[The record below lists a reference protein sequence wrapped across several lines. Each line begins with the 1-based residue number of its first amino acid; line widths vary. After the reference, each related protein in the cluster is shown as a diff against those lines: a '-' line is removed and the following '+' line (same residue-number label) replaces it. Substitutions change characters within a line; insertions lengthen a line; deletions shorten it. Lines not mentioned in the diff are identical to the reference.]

1 MTLKLRS
8 RKVIQSLA
16 VIEIIF
22 VILLFAIALC
32 IRVPWNT
39 LDYQATDIFYTHAME
54 HGKGAPVS
62 DRIVYLTISDKT
74 YAALK
79 SNVLSRRMLADMN
92 NNLIKFQPE
101 GVMYDLIFAH
111 PGNASEDSI
120 FAQSIANL
128 GVIYLPGAFAL
139 GTEPRRFRWE
149 EGEFFTRLK
158 NEYGKSLS
166 VSGKGEPYY
175 AANCLAQFDP
185 FAKSAFKSGHI
196 SSLPDADG
204 THRHFALVIKA
215 DSLYFP
221 TPTLQMFLDYNRIP
235 FEHIRIV
242 WGKSLIIPAE
252 GMLEKEMRIPI
263 DENGKVYIPYPVTWE
278 KIPKMIEVQNFN
290 EKCKEEKYSNELS
303 EYFSGNFVFVGDVS
317 TGISDL
323 GNTTVEKAVPLVAI
337 HAALMNAYLTNTFYT
352 QETNFQLFIS
362 LFIIAFFIFISII
375 PKNNLYLY
383 LTDILLTV
391 GLIVFTYSE
400 MLSFRLF
407 PVVTAVAGVQVVF
420 ASVLILIQVIAAK
433 DQKFIRGAFSKYV
446 PRKVVDSLLEHPD
459 SLKLG
464 GEEKVLSVIFTDIQG
479 FTTISE
485 KLPPTELVPLLNEYL
500 TEMTD
505 IVLENSGIIDKF
517 LGDGIIA
524 EFGAPLPLP
533 HHADAA
539 VDSGLQMLKRL
550 DELCVMWKEKGVPQ
564 LKCRVGINSG
574 SVIVGNM
581 GSSQVFDYT
590 VIGDT
595 VNLASRLE
603 SANKQYGTFFMVSQS
618 TYEMLTPGKYRARVL
633 DIIKVKGKTLP
644 VKVYNIIGYMKDD
657 VPQATIDY
665 CKFYEEGFE
674 LYLAQNFDAAKERF
688 QNALSIIAD
697 DKAAKEMLR
706 RIAFFTKNGL
716 PVEWDGSMA
725 LTEK

>member
-1 MTLKLRS
+1 MILKLRS
-8 RKVIQSLA
+8 RKVIRSLL
-16 VIEIIF
+16 VIEAVF
-22 VILLFAIALC
+22 VTLLFGIALC
-32 IRVPWNT
+32 VRVPWNT
-39 LDYQATDIFYTHAME
+39 LDYQATDIFYRYAME

-74 YAALK
+74 YASLH
-79 SNVLSRRMLADMN
+79 SNVLSRRMLAEMN
-92 NNLIKFQPE
+92 NNLAKLQPE
-101 GVMYDLIFAH
+101 SVMYDLIFAH

-128 GVIYLPGAFAL
+128 GVAYLPGAFAL
-139 GTEPRRFRWE
+139 GTEPRRFKWE
-149 EGEFFTRLK
+149 EGDFFTRLK
-158 NEYGKSLS
+158 NEYGKKITTTGN
-166 VSGKGEPYY
+166 GKPYY
-175 AANCLAQFDP
+175 AANCLSQFDP
-185 FAKSAFKSGHI
+185 FAKNAFKSGHI

-204 THRHFALVIKA
+204 THRHFALIIKI

-221 TPTLQMFLDYNRIP
+221 TPTLQMFLDYNRVP
-235 FEHIRIV
+235 FEDIKV
-242 WGKSLIIPAE
+242 QWGEALTIPAE
-252 GMLEKEMRIPI
+252 GMLDKEVRIPI
-263 DENGKVYIPYPVTWE
+263 DENGKIYIPYPVTWE
-278 KIPKMIEVQNFN
+278 KIPRMIEVQNFN
-290 EKCKEEKYSNELS
+290 AKCKEEKYSNELS

-323 GNTTVEKAVPLVAI
+323 GNTTVEKGVPLVAI

-352 QETNFQLFIS
+352 QETNFHLFIS
-362 LFIIAFFIFISII
+362 LLVVAFFIFISVI
-375 PKNNLYLY
+375 PGNNAYLY
-383 LTDILLTV
+383 LMDILLTIALV
-391 GLIVFTYSE
+391 IFTYSE

-407 PVVTAVAGVQVVF
+407 PVVSAIAGVQVVF
-420 ASVLILIQVIAAK
+420 ASVLVLIQVIAAK
-433 DQKFIRGAFSKYV
+433 DQKFIKGAFSKYV
-446 PRKVVDSLLEHPD
+446 PKKVVDSLLENPG

-500 TEMTD
+500 TEMTG
-505 IVLENSGIIDKF
+505 IVLDNGGIIDKF
-517 LGDGIIA
+517 LGDGIVA

-539 VDSGLQMLKRL
+539 VDTGMRMLKRL
-550 DELCVMWKEKGVPQ
+550 EELCVVWKEKGVPQ

-595 VNLASRLE
+595 VNLAARLE
-603 SANKQYGTFFMVSQS
+603 SANKQYGTYFMVSQS

-644 VKVYNIIGYMKDD
+644 VKVYNIIGYMSDD
-657 VPQATIDY
+657 IPQETIDY
-665 CKFYEEGFE
+665 CAHYEKGFE
-674 LYLAQNFDAAKERF
+674 SYLAKNFDAAEEKF
-688 QNALSIIAD
+688 KSALSLMPE

-706 RIAFFTKNGL
+706 RISFFTKNGI
-716 PVEWDGSMA
+716 PDDWDGSMT

>member
-16 VIEIIF
+16 VIELIF
-22 VILLFAIALC
+22 VILLFAIALF

-39 LDYQATDIFYTHAME
+39 LDYQATDIFYTYAME
-54 HGKGAPVS
+54 HGKGSPVS

-74 YAALK
+74 YESLK
-79 SNVLSRRMLADMN
+79 SNVLSRKMLAEMN
-92 NNLIKFQPE
+92 NNLVKFQPE
-101 GVMYDLIFAH
+101 SVMYDLIFAH
-111 PGNASEDSI
+111 PGNASEDSL

-128 GVIYLPGAFAL
+128 GIAYLPGAFAL
-139 GTEPRRFRWE
+139 GTEPHRFKWE
-149 EGEFFTRLK
+149 EGVFFTRLK
-158 NEYGKSLS
+158 NEYGKKLET
-166 VSGKGEPYY
+166 SGKGSPYY
-175 AANCLAQFDP
+175 AANCFSQFDP
-185 FAKSAFKSGHI
+185 FAKNAFKSGHI

-204 THRHFALVIKA
+204 THRHFALIIKT

-235 FEHIRIV
+235 FEHIKIA
-242 WGKSLIIPAE
+242 WGKALIIPAE
-252 GMLEKEMRIPI
+252 GMLDKEMRIPI

-290 EKCKEEKYSNELS
+290 AKCKEEKYSNELS

-323 GNTTVEKAVPLVAI
+323 GNTTVEKGVPLVAI

-362 LFIIAFFIFISII
+362 LFIIAFFIFISVI

-383 LTDILLTV
+383 LTDILLTA
-391 GLIVFTYSE
+391 GLIIFTYSE

-407 PVVTAVAGVQVVF
+407 PIITAIAGVQVVF
-420 ASVLILIQVIAAK
+420 ASVLVLIQVIAAK
-433 DQKFIRGAFSKYV
+433 DQKFIKGAFSKYV
-446 PRKVVDSLLEHPD
+446 PKKVVDSLLEHPD
-459 SLKLG
+459 NLKLG

-500 TEMTD
+500 TEMTG
-505 IVLENSGIIDKF
+505 IVLDNGGIIDKF

-533 HHADAA
+533 HHADSA
-539 VDSGLQMLKRL
+539 VDAGLQMLKRL
-550 DELCVMWKEKGVPQ
+550 DELCAMWKEKDVPQ

-603 SANKQYGTFFMVSQS
+603 SANKQYGTYFMVSQS
-618 TYEMLTPGKYRARVL
+618 TYEMLSPGKYRARVL

-657 VPQATIDY
+657 VPQNTIDY

-674 LYLAQNFDAAKERF
+674 LYLAQNFDAAKQKF
-688 QNALSIIAD
+688 QNALSIFAD

-706 RIAFFTKNGL
+706 RIAFFAKNGI
-716 PVEWDGSMA
+716 PEGWDGSMT

>member
-1 MTLKLRS
+1 MILKLRS

-16 VIEIIF
+16 VIEIVF
-22 VILLFAIALC
+22 VVLLYAIAMI

-39 LDYQATDIFYTHAME
+39 LDNQATDVFYTFAME
-54 HGKGAPVS
+54 HGKGVPVS

-74 YAALK
+74 YATLG
-79 SNVLSRRMLADMN
+79 SNVLSRKMLAEMN
-92 NNLIKFQPE
+92 NNLAKFQPE
-101 GVMYDLIFAH
+101 SVMYDLIFAH

-120 FAQSIANL
+120 FAQSIANE
-128 GVIYLPGAFAL
+128 GAVYLPGAFAL
-139 GTEPRRFRWE
+139 STTQRRFKWE
-149 EGEFFTRLK
+149 DGAFFERLN
-158 NEYGKSLS
+158 NEYGKKLS
-166 VSGKGEPYY
+166 ETGKGVPYY
-175 AANCLAQFDP
+175 AANCLPQFDP

-204 THRHFALVIKA
+204 THRHFALIIKI
-215 DSLYFP
+215 DSLFFP

-235 FEHIRIV
+235 FEDVTIK
-242 WGKSLIIPAE
+242 WGESLTIPAM
-252 GMLEKEMRIPI
+252 GLLEKEMNIPI

-290 EKCKEEKYSNELS
+290 EKCKDEKYSNELS

-323 GNTTVEKAVPLVAI
+323 GNTTIEKGVPLVAI
-337 HAALMNAYLTNTFYT
+337 HAALMNAYLTNTFYR
-352 QETNFQLFIS
+352 QETNLELFVS
-362 LFIIAFFIFISII
+362 LFIIAFVIFVSII
-375 PKNNLYLY
+375 PKSNLYLY
-383 LTDILLTV
+383 ITNILLTT
-391 GLIVFTYSE
+391 GLIIFTYTE
-400 MLSFRLF
+400 IVSFRLF

-420 ASVLILIQVIAAK
+420 ASVLVLIQVIAAK

-446 PRKVVDSLLEHPD
+446 PRKVVDNLLENPEK
-459 SLKLG
+459 LKLG

-505 IVLENSGIIDKF
+505 IVLENGGIIDKF

-539 VDSGLQMLKRL
+539 VVTGLRMLKRL
-550 DELCVMWKEKGVPQ
+550 DELCIMWKEKGVPQ

-574 SVIVGNM
+574 NVIVGNM

-603 SANKQYGTFFMVSQS
+603 SANKQYGTYFMVSQS
-618 TYEMLTPGKYRARVL
+618 TFEMLTPGKFRSRVL
-633 DIIKVKGKTLP
+633 DIIKVKGKTQP
-644 VKVYNIIGYMKDD
+644 VKVYNVVGYLEDA
-657 VPQATIDY
+657 VPQSMLDY
-665 CKFYEEGFE
+665 CRLYEEAFA
-674 LYLAQNFDAAKERF
+674 LYLEKNFAKANELF
-688 QNALSIIAD
+688 DQALQIMPD
-697 DKAAKEMLR
+697 DKATKEMLR
-706 RIAFFTKNGL
+706 RIAYFEKNGIADD
-716 PVEWDGSMA
+716 WDGSMA

>member
-1 MTLKLRS
+1 MKLRS
-8 RKVIQSLA
+8 KKVVRSLVLIEA
-16 VIEIIF
+16 VF

-39 LDYQATDIFYTHAME
+39 LDYQATDIFYKYAME
-54 HGKGAPVS
+54 HGKGVPVS

-79 SNVLSRRMLADMN
+79 SNVLSRRMLAEMN
-92 NNLIKFQPE
+92 TNLAKFQPE
-101 GVMYDLIFAH
+101 SVMYDLIFAH
-111 PGNASEDSI
+111 PGNAFEDSV
-120 FAQSIANL
+120 FAQSIKNL
-128 GVIYLPGAFAL
+128 GVVYLPGAFAL
-139 GTEPRRFRWE
+139 GTEPKKFKWE

-158 NEYGKSLS
+158 NEYAKPITT
-166 VSGKGEPYY
+166 SGSGEPYY
-175 AANCLAQFDP
+175 AANCLPQFDP
-185 FAKSAFKSGHI
+185 FAKSSFKSGHI

-204 THRHFALVIKA
+204 THRHFALVIKV

-235 FEHIRIV
+235 FENIKIE
-242 WGKSLIIPAE
+242 WGKYLTIPAS
-252 GMLEKEMRIPI
+252 GMLEKEMHIPI
-263 DENGKVYIPYPVTWE
+263 DDNGKVYIPYPVTWE
-278 KIPKMIEVQNFN
+278 KIPKMIEAQNFN
-290 EKCKEEKYSNELS
+290 AKNNEEKYSNELS

-323 GNTTVEKAVPLVAI
+323 GNTTVEKGVPLVAI

-352 QETNFQLFIS
+352 QETNFQLFVSLMIVA
-362 LFIIAFFIFISII
+362 LFIFLSII

-383 LTDILLTV
+383 LADVLLTI
-391 GLIVFTYSE
+391 GLIVFTYTE
-400 MLSFRLF
+400 ILSFRLF

-420 ASVLILIQVIAAK
+420 ASVLVLIQVIAAK
-433 DQKFIRGAFSKYV
+433 DQKFIKGAFSKYV
-446 PRKVVDSLLEHPD
+446 PKKVVDSLLEHPD
-459 SLKLG
+459 NLKLG

-505 IVLENSGIIDKF
+505 IVLDNGGIIDKF

-539 VDSGLQMLKRL
+539 VDTGMKMLKRL
-550 DELCVMWKEKGVPQ
+550 DELCVVWKEKDIPQ

-574 SVIVGNM
+574 NVIVGNM

-603 SANKQYGTFFMVSQS
+603 SANKQYGTYFMVSQS

-644 VKVYNIIGYMKDD
+644 VKVYNIIGYMSDD
-657 VPQATIDY
+657 IPQKTIDY
-665 CKFYEEGFE
+665 CSHYEKGFE
-674 LYLAQNFDAAKERF
+674 LYLAKDFAAAKEKF
-688 QNALSIIAD
+688 QSSLTLMPD

-706 RIAFFTKNGL
+706 RITYFTKNGI
-716 PVEWDGSMA
+716 PDDWDGSMA

>member
-8 RKVIQSLA
+8 KKVIQSLA
-16 VIEIIF
+16 VIEIVF
-22 VILLFAIALC
+22 VALLFTIALL
-32 IRVPWNT
+32 IHVPWNT
-39 LDYQATDIFYTHAME
+39 LDYQATDIFYRYAMD
-54 HGKGAPVS
+54 HGKGVPVS

-79 SNVLSRRMLADMN
+79 SNVLSRKMLADMN
-92 NNLIKFQPE
+92 NNLAKFQPE
-101 GVMYDLIFAH
+101 SVMYDLIFAH
-111 PGNASEDSI
+111 PGNAAEDSI
-120 FAQSIANL
+120 FAQSISNL
-128 GVIYLPGAFAL
+128 GVAYLPGAFAL
-139 GTEPRRFRWE
+139 STEHYRFKWE

-158 NEYGKSLS
+158 NEYGKKLS
-166 VSGKGEPYY
+166 ATGNGKPYY
-175 AANCLAQFDP
+175 AANCLPQFDP
-185 FAKSAFKSGHI
+185 FAKAAFKSGHI

-204 THRHFALVIKA
+204 THRHFALIIKT

-221 TPTLQMFLDYNRIP
+221 TPTLQMFLDYSKIP
-235 FEHIRIV
+235 FEDVKIS
-242 WGKSLIIPAE
+242 WGQSLIIPAE
-252 GMLEKEMRIPI
+252 GMLDKEMRIPI

-290 EKCKEEKYSNELS
+290 EKSKEEKYSNELS

-323 GNTTVEKAVPLVAI
+323 GNTTVEKGVPLVAI
-337 HAALMNAYLTNTFYT
+337 HAALMNAYLTNTFYS
-352 QETNFQLFIS
+352 QETNLQLFVS
-362 LFIIAFFIFISII
+362 LLIVALFVFISII
-375 PKNNLYLY
+375 PKSNLYLY
-383 LTDILLTV
+383 LADIVLTI
-391 GLIVFTYSE
+391 GLIIFTYSE
-400 MLSFRLF
+400 ILSFRLF
-407 PVVTAVAGVQVVF
+407 PVVTAIAGVQVVF
-420 ASVLILIQVIAAK
+420 ASVLLLIQVIAAK
-433 DQKFIRGAFSKYV
+433 DQKFIKGAFAKYV

-500 TEMTD
+500 TEMTG
-505 IVLENSGIIDKF
+505 IVLDNGGIIDKF

-539 VDSGLQMLKRL
+539 VDTGLHMLKRL
-550 DELCVMWKEKGVPQ
+550 EELCVAWEEKGVPL

-603 SANKQYGTFFMVSQS
+603 SANKQYGTYFMISQS
-618 TYEMLTPGKYRARVL
+618 TFEMLTPGKYRARVL
-633 DIIKVKGKTLP
+633 DIIKVKGKSLP
-644 VKVYNIIGYMKDD
+644 VKVYNIIGYTSDPISQD
-657 VPQATIDY
+657 TIDY
-665 CKFYEEGFE
+665 CRFYEEGFE
-674 LYLAQNFDAAKERF
+674 QYLAQNFSAAKEKF
-688 QNALSIIAD
+688 QNALAISKD

-706 RIAFFTKNGL
+706 RISFFTEKGL
-716 PVEWDGSMA
+716 PENWDGSMA